1 MPSTIWLIFNLRL
14 VSVAT
19 KTIKIMEIDMIRKLC
34 LVGAA
39 ALTIYTF
46 STVSHAQSDDNW
58 QFQVTPYLWAT
69 AIDGKA
75 GTSAEQSDIDISA
88 GDVIE
93 NLDMALL
100 VNLKAQKG
108 HWGMALDTVY
118 MDLQPDAKGEPI
130 ELEVTAKQTL
140 ISGSVFYSPGAAKG
154 LELHLGARYVDLD
167 NSFRVT
173 TSSPLPASSNKLE
186 LGDDWV
192 EAFIGARYTYAVS
205 PKVNL
210 IAYGDVAGFSGES
223 DTMYQMM
230 LSASYQYSKSW
241 IFSGGYR
248 TFVVDYDRDNF
259 AYDATTDGLL
269 IGAGYKF

>member
-1 MPSTIWLIFNLRL
+1 
-14 VSVAT
+14 
-19 KTIKIMEIDMIRKLC
+19 MEIDMTLKLC
-34 LVGAA
+34 LFSAI
-39 ALTIYTF
+39 ALNICTF
-46 STVSHAQSDDNW
+46 STASQAQSNDDW

-69 AIDGKA
+69 AIDGNT
-75 GTSAEQSDIDISA
+75 GTSAVQSDIDISA

-93 NLDMALL
+93 NLDMAFL
-100 VNLKAQKG
+100 VNLKAQKD
-108 HWGMALDTVY
+108 HWGMTLDTVY
-118 MDLQPDAKGEPI
+118 MNLRPDAKGEPI

-140 ISGSVFYSPGAAKG
+140 ISGSVFYRPQAANG

-167 NSFRVT
+167 NSFRIT
-173 TSSPLPASSNKLE
+173 TSSPLPASSNKRE

-192 EAFIGARYTYAVS
+192 ETFVGARYTYAVS
-205 PKVNL
+205 PKMNL

-241 IFSGGYR
+241 IFSAGYR

-269 IGAGYKF
+269 IGGGYIF